1 MVRSDGL
8 EPSRLSAYAPQAYV
22 STSSTTIAFSEV
34 ASRLTCNRATM
45 QPENHR
51 RHKAPKLERSERND
65 LAKMTQAENESN
77 LIQILT
83 GLTSTPS

>member
-1 MVRSDGL
+1 
-8 EPSRLSAYAPQAYV
+8 
-22 STSSTTIAFSEV
+22 
-34 ASRLTCNRATM
+34 M